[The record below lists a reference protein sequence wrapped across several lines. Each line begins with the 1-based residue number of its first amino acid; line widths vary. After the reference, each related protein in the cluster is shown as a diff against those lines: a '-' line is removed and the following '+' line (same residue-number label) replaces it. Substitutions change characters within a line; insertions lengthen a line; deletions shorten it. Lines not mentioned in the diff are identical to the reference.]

1 MDYMDKDFGKILK
14 NNAQTLRH
22 ELLAAGTDCFRVYDR
37 NLSRYP
43 VTVDLYGRYAKV
55 TDFGPEPMDD
65 ATRAT
70 CLDICSRMLYLDA
83 QNVIYAYRARRPD
96 RAQHEK
102 TGSDAVITTVS
113 ENGLKFRVDLTTYVD
128 TGLFLDHAVTR
139 ALIRE
144 RSANADVLNLFS
156 YTGSFSVYAAA
167 GFANTVTSVDLST
180 TYTNWAEANLS
191 ANGYS
196 GDMYRCICMD
206 AAKFVQEAIGKGLK
220 YDIIIFDPPSFSNS
234 HKMDG
239 DFDVARDY
247 AQWVRDLLKILKR
260 TGFILFSTNL
270 GTFRM
275 DRRKLR
281 GLSVKEITGLVAAPG
296 FVKDRAGT
304 VRSWMMAFDDDS
316 LSLDWS
322 EPEKKSVKGSDNGER
337 KERTS
342 SERSGYRRDG
352 RDYRKDDRR
361 DARRDGKRSYGRENR
376 EGREYGSRD
385 GREGRENRDYS
396 RGERSY
402 SRDDRSYS
410 RDDRRDYRREGHD
423 GREDRYS
430 DRRSSGRYED
440 RGNRYERDDRRDDR
454 RDGQHYAAR
463 NSGRYGEHGDKGYER
478 KQYGRSYDKPYE
490 KTYGKS
496 YDKPYDRGDRPERKP
511 YDRTDR
517 ADRADRTDR
526 ADRPA
531 RTERSYD
538 EQKPYRSSDRSDRP
552 YEKKSYDRKPYEK
565 KQYSDSRRKGGSS
578 KPYGYD
584 SFKPA
589 RSREDSTDFFW
600 NAEDLDPKKRNS
612 DD

>member
-22 ELLAAGTDCFRVYDR
+22 ELLASGTDCFRVYDR

-43 VTVDLYGRYAKV
+43 VTVDLYGRYSKV
-55 TDFGPEPMDD
+55 TDFGDQPMADD
-65 ATRAT
+65 VRAT

-113 ENGLKFRVDLTTYVD
+113 ENGLKFKVDLTTYVD

-167 GFANTVTSVDLST
+167 GFANSVTSVDLSA
-180 TYTNWAEANLS
+180 TYTRWADDNLA

-196 GDMYRCICMD
+196 GDMYKCICMD
-206 AAKFVQEAIGKGLK
+206 AAKYVKEAADKGLK

-270 GTFRM
+270 GSFRM

-322 EPEKKSVKGSDNGER
+322 EPEKKSVKGSDRQER

-342 SERSGYRRDG
+342 SDRGGARRDG

-361 DARRDGKRSYGRENR
+361 DGRRTYGREGRDYNRENR
-376 EGREYGSRD
+376 EGS
-385 GREGRENRDYS
+385 DYS

-402 SRDDRSYS
+402 SRDDRNYS
-410 RDDRRDYRREGHD
+410 RDDRRDYRREG
-423 GREDRYS
+423 REDNRYS
-430 DRRSSGRYED
+430 DRRSSRYED
-440 RGNRYERDDRRDDR
+440 RGNRYERDDRREDR

-463 NSGRYGEHGDKGYER
+463 NSGRYGERGDRDYER

-490 KTYGKS
+490 KKTYEKS
-496 YDKPYDRGDRPERKP
+496 YDREDRPERRS
-511 YDRTDR
+511 YDRPER
-517 ADRADRTDR
+517 AERPERSER
-526 ADRPA
+526 SERPA
-531 RTERSYD
+531 RSYD
-538 EQKPYRSSDRSDRP
+538 EKKSYRSSEHSDRP

-600 NAEDLDPKKRNS
+600 NAEDLDPKKRNNE
-612 DD
+612 D

>member
-1 MDYMDKDFGKILK
+1 MDYIDKDFGKILK

-22 ELLAAGTDCFRVYDR
+22 DLLAAGTDCFRVYDR

-55 TDFGPEPMDD
+55 TDYDAEPMADD
-65 ATRAT
+65 VRAT

-83 QNVIYAYRARRPD
+83 QNVVYAYRARRPD

-102 TGSDAVITTVS
+102 TGSDAVVTTVT
-113 ENGLKFRVDLTTYVD
+113 ENGLKFKVDLTTYVD

-139 ALIRE
+139 NLIRE
-144 RSANADVLNLFS
+144 RSAKADVLNLFS

-167 GFANTVTSVDLST
+167 GFADSVTSVDLSA
-180 TYTNWAEANLS
+180 TYTKWAQENLA

-196 GDMYRCICMD
+196 GDMYRCVCMD
-206 AAKFVQEAIGKGLK
+206 AARFVREAAEKGLK

-234 HKMDG
+234 HRMDG
-239 DFDVARDY
+239 DFDVSRDY

-270 GTFRM
+270 GSFRM
-275 DRRKLR
+275 DRRRLR

-322 EPEKKSVKGSDNGER
+322 EPEKKSVKGSDRQER
-337 KERTS
+337 KERPS
-342 SERSGYRRDG
+342 SDRSAARREGGTYRRDDRRSDRRPYG
-352 RDYRKDDRR
+352 RDN
-361 DARRDGKRSYGRENR
+361 A
-376 EGREYGSRD
+376 RD
-385 GREGRENRDYS
+385 GREGRESRDYG
-396 RGERSY
+396 RRERSW
-402 SRDDRSYS
+402 SRDGRDDSR
-410 RDDRRDYRREGHD
+410 RDDRRDYRREGRE

-430 DRRSSGRYED
+430 ERRS
-440 RGNRYERDDRRDDR
+440 DRRDDR
-454 RDGQHYAAR
+454 REERRDRYSSREG
-463 NSGRYGEHGDKGYER
+463 GRYGERGDRGYER

-490 KTYGKS
+490 KSYEKS
-496 YDKPYDRGDRPERKP
+496 YDREDREDRPRRSFDRGERPERKT
-511 YDRTDR
+511 Y
-517 ADRADRTDR
+517 DR
-526 ADRPA
+526 ADRPE
-531 RTERSYD
+531 RGERSFVD
-538 EQKPYRSSDRSDRP
+538 KKPF
-552 YEKKSYDRKPYEK
+552 EKKPYDRKPYEK
-565 KQYSDSRRKGGSS
+565 KPYEKRQGSDSRRKSSGS

-584 SFKPA
+584 SFRPA
-589 RSREDSTDFFW
+589 RSRDDSTDFFW
-600 NAEDLDPKKRNS
+600 NAEDLDPKKHG

>member
-55 TDFGPEPMDD
+55 TDFGDQPMDD
-65 ATRAT
+65 AIRAT

-102 TGSDAVITTVS
+102 TGTDAVITTVS

-139 ALIRE
+139 QLIRG

-167 GFANTVTSVDLST
+167 GFANSVTSVDLSA
-180 TYTNWAEANLS
+180 TYTKWAQENLA

-196 GDMYRCICMD
+196 GDMYRCICADATAFIRD
-206 AAKFVQEAIGKGLK
+206 AAEKGLK
-220 YDIIIFDPPSFSNS
+220 YDIIVFDPPSFSNS
-234 HKMDG
+234 HRMDG

-270 GTFRM
+270 GSFRM

-322 EPEKKSVKGSDNGER
+322 EPEKKSVKGSDRQER

-342 SERSGYRRDG
+342 PDRGGARRDG

-361 DARRDGKRSYGRENR
+361 DGRRTYGRD
-376 EGREYGSRD
+376 SQ
-385 GREGRENRDYS
+385 GREGRDFNRESREGRDYS

-402 SRDDRSYS
+402 SRDDR
-410 RDDRRDYRREGHD
+410 RDYRREG
-423 GREDRYS
+423 REDNRYS
-430 DRRSSGRYED
+430 DRRSGRYED
-440 RGNRYERDDRRDDR
+440 RGNRYERDDRREDR

-463 NSGRYGEHGDKGYER
+463 NSGRYGERGDRDYER

-490 KTYGKS
+490 KKTYEKSYGKS
-496 YDKPYDRGDRPERKP
+496 YDREDRPERRS
-511 YDRTDR
+511 YDRPER
-517 ADRADRTDR
+517 AE
-526 ADRPA
+526 RPE
-531 RTERSYD
+531 RSERSYD
-538 EQKPYRSSDRSDRP
+538 EKKSYRSSERSDRP

-565 KQYSDSRRKGGSS
+565 KQYSDSRRNGGSS

-600 NAEDLDPKKRNS
+600 NAEDLDPKKRNNE
-612 DD
+612 D

>member
-22 ELLAAGTDCFRVYDR
+22 DLLEKGTDCFRVYDR

-55 TDFGPEPMDD
+55 TDYGKDPMSDEV
-65 ATRAT
+65 RES
-70 CLDICSRMLYLDA
+70 CLDICARMLYLDA
-83 QNVIYAYRARRPD
+83 PNVVYAFRAKRTD
-96 RAQHEK
+96 RSQHEK
-102 TGSDAVITTVS
+102 TDSEAVVTTVK
-113 ENGLKFRVDLTTYVD
+113 ENGLLFKVDLTTYVD

-139 ALIRE
+139 QLIRE

-167 GFANTVTSVDLST
+167 GLANSVTSVDMSA
-180 TYTNWAEANLS
+180 TYTKWAEENLA

-196 GDMYRCICMD
+196 GDLYKCICMD
-206 AAKFVQEAIGKGLK
+206 AAKFIRQAEKDGLK

-247 AQWVRDLLKILKR
+247 SLWVKNLLKILKK
-260 TGFILFSTNL
+260 TGIILFSTNL
-270 GTFRM
+270 GSFQM
-275 DRRKLR
+275 DRRRLR

-322 EPEKKSVKGSDNGER
+322 EPEKKSVKSSDSSER
-337 KERTS
+337 KERS
-342 SERSGYRRDG
+342 
-352 RDYRKDDRR
+352 DRP
-361 DARRDGKRSYGRENR
+361 
-376 EGREYGSRD
+376 
-385 GREGRENRDYS
+385 
-396 RGERSY
+396 Y
-402 SRDDRSYS
+402 SRDS
-410 RDDRRDYRREGHD
+410 RGPRDHERRTYG
-423 GREDRYS
+423 
-430 DRRSSGRYED
+430 
-440 RGNRYERDDRRDDR
+440 RRDDR
-454 RDGQHYAAR
+454 RDGERPYR
-463 NSGRYGEHGDKGYER
+463 RERREDRPYSDRGDRYER
-478 KQYGRSYDKPYE
+478 KQYGRSYDKPY
-490 KTYGKS
+490 
-496 YDKPYDRGDRPERKP
+496 DRPYDREDRPERTERRSYRSDREDGERRSDRP
-511 YDRTDR
+511 YGRSYDRPRSFDR
-517 ADRADRTDR
+517 SDR

-531 RTERSYD
+531 RSRRTFDEKRSYQSSENSEERRPYRERRERSFD
-538 EQKPYRSSDRSDRP
+538 RDAAPRERRSFDRSDRP
-552 YEKKSYDRKPYEK
+552 ERPERTDRS
-565 KQYSDSRRKGGSS
+565 SDSGERRFSDSKRKSS

-600 NAEDLDPKKRNS
+600 NAEDLDPKNRNKE
-612 DD
+612 D